1 MVPVKPSASQPVS
14 VQEAIPAASVNNKP
28 QTDSV
33 ELQSAPKKKRGP
45 IRVLKDTIAGIKK
58 AFASF
63 KEYAKGTV
71 KGITTGFA
79 AGSMVFT
86 AGSIFNAL
94 KAKSAQKAGLEVVKK
109 FPNKLVAGVVAAGA
123 LAVNLWT
130 ASLNATEA
138 KSDIDHRWKGHNN
151 V

>member
-1 MVPVKPSASQPVS
+1 MVPVKPSASQAVS
-14 VQEAIPAASVNNKP
+14 VQEAVPAAPVNNKP

-33 ELQSAPKKKRGP
+33 ELQSVPKKKRGP
-45 IRVLKDTIAGIKK
+45 IRALKDTVAGIKK
-58 AFASF
+58 VFASF

-71 KGITTGFA
+71 KGLTAGFA

-86 AGSIFNAL
+86 AGSIFNAV
-94 KAKSAQKAGLEVVKK
+94 KAKSAQKAGLEVAKK
-109 FPNKLVAGVVAAGA
+109 VPNKALAAIVAAGA
-123 LAVNLWT
+123 LAVNLWN

-138 KSDIDHRWKGHNN
+138 KSNIDHRWKGHDN